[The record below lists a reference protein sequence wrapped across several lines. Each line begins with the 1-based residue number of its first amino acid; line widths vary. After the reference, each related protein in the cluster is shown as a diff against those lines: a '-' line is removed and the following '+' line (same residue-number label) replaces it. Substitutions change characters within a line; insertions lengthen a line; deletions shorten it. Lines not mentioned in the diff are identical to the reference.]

1 MRSEEPFTRPGTGSH
16 LGCGGNGLFYFEDDG
31 LRLSLRLTRLAVILV
46 VLFTVI
52 PVSALFILFLS
63 RANPAD
69 TKVDVN
75 VRMFPPVGV
84 STSPLIQQP
93 PPPKLKIQRPEL
105 LPSVPSA
112 PSIMLTDPTG
122 MTNRGGADAPTPH
135 AMRKN

>member
-1 MRSEEPFTRPGTGSH
+1 MRSEEPFTRLGTRSH
-16 LGCGGNGLFYFEDDG
+16 RGRGGNGLFYFEDDG
-31 LRLSLRLTRLAVILV
+31 SRLTLRFTQLAVVLV

-63 RANPAD
+63 RADPAD

-75 VRMFPPVGV
+75 VRMLPPVGV
-84 STSPLIQQP
+84 STSPLIHQP
-93 PPPKLKIQRPEL
+93 PPPKLKIQRPEP

-112 PSIMLTDPTG
+112 PSTVPTDPTG
-122 MTNRGGADAPTPH
+122 ITNRGAADAPTPH